1 MRILFAFNGSSQ
13 AEPEQIFTAQAI
25 PSAQLGTRGTLA
37 LISDVLAANT
47 IEASNDGDYSVA
59 GHDGHVGHAECVS
72 QVENIPIKVKAKI
85 VIPVIIDLAKNNPVF
100 KPIDNSDANEF
111 DGVEYRNKI
120 ALNTKLVHCESCIHF
135 DFLIRPV
142 SHSCM
147 IGAASPH
154 KRYPKMTLPD
164 IVAECTQRQVNP
176 LSDIANVITEV
187 LSEDIEYPF

>member
-1 MRILFAFNGSSQ
+1 M
-13 AEPEQIFTAQAI
+13 
-25 PSAQLGTRGTLA
+25 A
-37 LISDVLAANT
+37 LIADVLAANT

-85 VIPVIIDLAKNNPVF
+85 VIPVIVDLAKNNPVF

-135 DFLIRPV
+135 DFLASPV
-142 SHSCM
+142 SQSCM
-147 IGAASPH
+147 INAAQPH
-154 KRYPKMTLPD
+154 KRYPKMTFLD
-164 IVAECTQRQVNP
+164 IVAECTQRQAHP
-176 LSDIANVITEV
+176 LTDLDN
-187 LSEDIEYPF
+187 IENEIWNEALDQPF